1 MTLIGVG
8 VIIIGVASIILAI
21 FIGHLL
27 NNLASV
33 LRGVDKTVQQ
43 LPEQMD
49 GILKET
55 TSIMQESNQ
64 ALSDINN
71 KMEQLSPLFYIVG
84 DVGNATRK
92 LSSSL
97 VDATDSVKTK
107 TEAGQEVSGKNNL
120 GGVYGGV
127 ALGYYWLKKK
137 RDLKREKKA
146 YTHEQ

>member
-55 TSIMQESNQ
+55 TSIMHESNQ
-64 ALSDINN
+64 ALVDINN